1 MSKDL
6 WLADVERTERQFA
19 DEMIDRDEAAH
30 DLKVLGFDPHEIAT
44 MLDAIESEKA

>member
-44 MLDAIESEKA
+44 MLDAIEAEKA

>member
-19 DEMIDRDEAAH
+19 DGIIDRDEAAD
-30 DLKVLGFDPHEIAT
+30 DLKRLGFDRHEIRD